1 MSLQLRAH
9 VWACGLAVS
18 PAGLPVTDG
27 NELRVRRG
35 WQRLNIFI
43 FMCVCLRVCLVALL
57 SLWASG
63 GVADLWKED
72 AFPKWGHFGWF
83 GFKKQINSVQR
94 PRRIKAKKDVYVCK
108 SVYPCVNCHFF
119 FSCII
124 MNVCILLCSTLI
136 CSMTVNMPCICVLL
150 PAPDRHARMQS
161 DSKTS
166 ATRLPGRLHQ
176 RQQRR

>member
-1 MSLQLRAH
+1 MRLQLRAQ
-9 VWACGLAVS
+9 VWACGPAVS

-27 NELRVRRG
+27 NELWVRRG

-43 FMCVCLRVCLVALL
+43 FMCVCVYLVALL

-63 GVADLWKED
+63 GGADLWKED

-94 PRRIKAKKDVYVCK
+94 PRRIKAKKMFMCAR
-108 SVYPCVNCHFF
+108 
-119 FSCII
+119 
-124 MNVCILLCSTLI
+124 VCIHVWTVFFLYNYECMYTTLLY
-136 CSMTVNMPCICVLL
+136 SMSVNTSCICVLL

-176 RQQRR
+176 WQQRR

>member
-1 MSLQLRAH
+1 MHRCGHAGRPCHRQVSQWQMVMSFGWGEADN
-9 VWACGLAVS
+9 VS
-18 PAGLPVTDG
+18 TSSYL
-27 NELRVRRG
+27 
-35 WQRLNIFI
+35 
-43 FMCVCLRVCLVALL
+43 CVCVYLVALL

-63 GVADLWKED
+63 GGADLWKED

-94 PRRIKAKKDVYVCK
+94 PRRIKAKKMFMCAR
-108 SVYPCVNCHFF
+108 
-119 FSCII
+119 
-124 MNVCILLCSTLI
+124 VCIHVWTVFLFFLYNYECMYTTQLY
-136 CSMTVNMPCICVLL
+136 SMSVNTSCICVLL

>member
-1 MSLQLRAH
+1 MHRCGHAGRPCHRQVSEWQMVMSFGWGEADN
-9 VWACGLAVS
+9 VS
-18 PAGLPVTDG
+18 TSSYL
-27 NELRVRRG
+27 
-35 WQRLNIFI
+35 
-43 FMCVCLRVCLVALL
+43 CVCVYLVALL

-63 GVADLWKED
+63 GGADLWKED

-94 PRRIKAKKDVYVCK
+94 PRRIKAKKMFMCAR
-108 SVYPCVNCHFF
+108 
-119 FSCII
+119 
-124 MNVCILLCSTLI
+124 VCIHVWTVFFLYNYECMYTTLLY
-136 CSMTVNMPCICVLL
+136 SMSVNTSCICVLL

>member
-1 MSLQLRAH
+1 MHTCGHAGRPCHRQVSQWQMVMSFGWGEADN
-9 VWACGLAVS
+9 VS
-18 PAGLPVTDG
+18 TSSYL
-27 NELRVRRG
+27 
-35 WQRLNIFI
+35 
-43 FMCVCLRVCLVALL
+43 CVCVCLVALL

-63 GVADLWKED
+63 GGADLWKED

-108 SVYPCVNCHFF
+108 SVYPCVNCLFF

-124 MNVCILLCSTLI
+124 MNVCILLY
-136 CSMTVNMPCICVLL
+136 SMSVNTSCICVLL